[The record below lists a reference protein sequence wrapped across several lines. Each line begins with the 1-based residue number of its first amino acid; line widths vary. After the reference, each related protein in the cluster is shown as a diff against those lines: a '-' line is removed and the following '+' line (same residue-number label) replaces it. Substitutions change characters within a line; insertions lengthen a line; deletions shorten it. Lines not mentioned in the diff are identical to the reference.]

1 MCDISSNINSHTNGP
16 TAKVRKNANSIGLVI
31 LTSLFVFS
39 ITCFIVMYIPS
50 QTSSV
55 SSILPVAIAQIAL
68 QDEGQKF
75 LQSSSSISSAVSSHT
90 ASSLSFRELT
100 LSSLSS
106 PSSSSS
112 SSFSST
118 SLVSGSNDFRISYSK
133 LAVVNASYLRI
144 LYDSNTNSLRL
155 NNISTTSNNV
165 DESGRLSLSQ
175 QLSERQSNKQISD
188 SDSSNLRLMI
198 ENSPFFQLDTMYP
211 ASNKSA
217 KDSYDAVYVLTIE
230 MHDNLHNVIWTDNS
244 DIPESLM
251 SIAKTIES
259 INSG

>member
-1 MCDISSNINSHTNGP
+1 
-16 TAKVRKNANSIGLVI
+16 
-31 LTSLFVFS
+31 
-39 ITCFIVMYIPS
+39 MYIPS
-50 QTSSV
+50 QTLTV
-55 SSILPVAIAQIAL
+55 SSILPVAIAQIAP
-68 QDEGQKF
+68 QAEGQEF
-75 LQSSSSISSAVSSHT
+75 LQSSSSISSPAVSSHT
-90 ASSLSFRELT
+90 TPSLSFRSLT

-106 PSSSSS
+106 ASSSSS
-112 SSFSST
+112 SSSS
-118 SLVSGSNDFRISYSK
+118 SLVSGANDFRISYSK
-133 LAVVNASYLRI
+133 LAVSNASYLRI

-155 NNISTTSNNV
+155 NNISTTSNNA

-188 SDSSNLRLMI
+188 SDSSNLRLKI

-211 ASNKSA
+211 ALNKSA
-217 KDSYDAVYVLTIE
+217 NASYDAVYVLTIE
-230 MHDNLHNVIWTDNS
+230 RDNNLHSVIWTDNS